1 MTHYATCLNCVN
13 DKFTCERRI
22 ALREALKGSHVYSV
36 KFKCPERRAYFEPG
50 QRIAF
55 DWKSFDSDGYDESCL
70 HLTFHGTVIRER
82 GSKFIVQ
89 VDAGH
94 DTSGEGIAASEV
106 FKKNDQL
113 LIKVRPADMRP
124 LHDEPSRAVCQTCYH
139 VEGNAESRCYQN
151 GTEWMPKGCILPS
164 GAPLAKGGE

>member
-13 DKFTCERRI
+13 DKFTCQRRI
-22 ALREALKGSHVYSV
+22 ALREALKGSHIYSV
-36 KFKCPERRAYFEPG
+36 KFKCPERRPYFAAG

-70 HLTFHGTVIRER
+70 HLTFKGTVIKEK

-89 VDAGH
+89 VD
-94 DTSGEGIAASEV
+94 SGVDLCEGIEASEV
-106 FKKNDQL
+106 FTKNDQL

-124 LHDEPSRAVCQTCYH
+124 LHNEPSLAVCQTCYQ
-139 VEGNAESRCYQN
+139 VEGNADSRCYQS
-151 GTEWMPKGCILPS
+151 GTSWVPKGCILPTHE
-164 GAPLAKGGE
+164 GRK